1 MIPQIA
7 KNWYY
12 RSAPEAKDFAT
23 QMKRPTSCELSEFAP
38 MVLAVRSPV
47 LWNMSSK
54 GVTMDKVDEVAA
66 LLSEAA
72 EVHAMMY
79 RITDGEDPDIASWYA
94 KWLIELS
101 ELPDILGAEPV
112 RSHLIYELVRLE
124 REYEEV
130 ETDEPWEMFYAAQI
144 LDIFTVEDSEE
155 DDEYDDEDED
165 EEDFDDEEEGDGEED
180 GDAESYDESDTVTL
194 AYEPSR

>member
-1 MIPQIA
+1 
-7 KNWYY
+7 
-12 RSAPEAKDFAT
+12 
-23 QMKRPTSCELSEFAP
+23 
-38 MVLAVRSPV
+38 V
-47 LWNMSSK
+47 
-54 GVTMDKVDEVAA
+54 DKVDEVAA

-101 ELPDILGAEPV
+101 ELPDILGGEPI

-130 ETDEPWEMFYAAQI
+130 ETDEPWEMYYAAQL
-144 LDIFTVEDSEE
+144 LDIFTVEDSDEE
-155 DDEYDDEDED
+155 DDEDLDED
-165 EEDFDDEEEGDGEED
+165 EEDYDEEEDEEDDGEEGVYD
-180 GDAESYDESDTVTL
+180 DADIDDTPITF
-194 AYEPSR
+194 AYEPEEVRS